1 MLLRDMAMHMV
12 VAFALVV
19 TRMAAFVV
27 VSPFPPPSIPTQVR
41 IGFTLALSLAAAPL
55 AMGGKMPAV
64 GVPLVVAAIGEVMT
78 GSAIGFVFKVGL
90 SAAEVLGQSVAHAA
104 GLTMAASYDP
114 TQGSQSDAVTRI
126 FTTLSMLIAISM
138 GAHRSII
145 GAIVLSTK
153 AVPVGAF
160 LDVSVYTPG
169 ILGWL
174 TRSMEVGVGL
184 ALPAMTIAIVVQVAL
199 GLIARTAPALQI
211 FSVGLSI
218 TIAAC
223 FLVVMAG
230 LRDILSGLGAHL
242 AHVVPILEHLLA
254 IAR

>member
-1 MLLRDMAMHMV
+1 MRDLAMHMV

-64 GVPLVVAAIGEVMT
+64 GLPLFVAAIGEIMT
-78 GSAIGFVFKVGL
+78 GSAIGFVFKVGM
-90 SAAEVLGQSVAHAA
+90 SAADVLGQGIAHAS
-104 GLTMAASYDP
+104 GLSMAASYDP
-114 TQGSQSDAVTRI
+114 TQGAQSDAVTRI
-126 FTTLSMLIAISM
+126 FTTLSLLIAVSM

-174 TRSMEVGVGL
+174 ARSMEVGVGL

-199 GLIARTAPALQI
+199 GLIARTAPAHQI

-242 AHVVPILEHLLA
+242 ARVVPMLEYLLA
-254 IAR
+254 TGR